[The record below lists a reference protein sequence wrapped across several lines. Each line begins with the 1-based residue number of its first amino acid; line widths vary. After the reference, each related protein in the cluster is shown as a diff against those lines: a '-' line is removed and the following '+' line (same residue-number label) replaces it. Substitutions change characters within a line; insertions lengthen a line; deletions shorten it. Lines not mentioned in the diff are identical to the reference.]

1 MNREILF
8 RAKVDW
14 DYPWYDSS
22 LYDEDKLKGIFEF
35 VIKKYNIINKNKN
48 K

>member
-14 DYPWYDSS
+14 DFPWYDSS
-22 LYDEDKLKGIFEF
+22 LYNEDKLKNEWVFKT
-35 VIKKYNIINKNKN
+35 VN
-48 K
+48 